1 MPLVSTGIPNLLNG
15 VSQQPSTLRQATQGE
30 IQTNATS
37 SVIDG
42 LVKRP
47 PTEHIAK
54 VINTPLSNA
63 AIHVVNRDEDNQYII
78 VITATASSASI
89 FAFDIDGNT
98 TTMSTPDGVAYLY
111 CTNPAKHLKFL
122 TVADYTFVVNT
133 TKTVAMTSNTISGSI
148 TDSVQEFADLPS
160 NASTNNVYEILGDDS
175 NNFDNYFVKAQ
186 SANTYAETVKTGITY
201 QIDATTMPYALVLT
215 GGGFS
220 LNKQSWGD
228 RIVGDLESN
237 PNPSFVGKTI
247 SNVFFYKNRLGFLSY
262 DNVIFSKSGEYFD
275 FFRSTVTALLDDAPI
290 DVAISH
296 TKVSILKH
304 AIAFNDSLTLFS
316 ENTQFR
322 IENTG
327 NLTPKT
333 ISIVPSTE
341 FENDTDVAPVGAGNY
356 LYFATKKGEF
366 SSVREYFVESDTVIL
381 DASDV
386 TAHVPKYIPKNL
398 TKMVASSNEDL
409 LVAFSVDDPTNLY
422 VYKWYWSG
430 SDKLIS
436 SWSTWSMPTG
446 SSILDISLIENR
458 LYLIISRSDGVFV
471 EVINIGYPNDTGL
484 NINVRADRKV
494 SLTGSYN
501 SSANTTTWTLPYTY
515 SGNVIV
521 AKSGS
526 WTSRKGTDISTTRPS
541 ATTVKAVGDYSAQP
555 VLVGVPYEFVYKF
568 STQHVKEN
576 QGNQSVLSGRLQLRT
591 MRVNYENSGYFKV
604 QVTPDFRTTNEYE
617 VTGVVLNQSNST
629 LEDVIISDGTFRF
642 PVQAKNDRVSI
653 QIVSDSYLPCSFQS
667 AEWEGFYTIHTQR
680 I

>member
-1 MPLVSTGIPNLLNG
+1 
-15 VSQQPSTLRQATQGE
+15 
-30 IQTNATS
+30 
-37 SVIDG
+37 
-42 LVKRP
+42 
-47 PTEHIAK
+47 
-54 VINTPLSNA
+54 
-63 AIHVVNRDEDNQYII
+63 
-78 VITATASSASI
+78 
-89 FAFDIDGNT
+89 
-98 TTMSTPDGVAYLY
+98 
-111 CTNPAKHLKFL
+111 
-122 TVADYTFVVNT
+122 
-133 TKTVAMTSNTISGSI
+133 
-148 TDSVQEFADLPS
+148 
-160 NASTNNVYEILGDDS
+160 
-175 NNFDNYFVKAQ
+175 
-186 SANTYAETVKTGITY
+186 
-201 QIDATTMPYALVLT
+201 
-215 GGGFS
+215 
-220 LNKQSWGD
+220 
-228 RIVGDLESN
+228 
-237 PNPSFVGKTI
+237 
-247 SNVFFYKNRLGFLSY
+247 
-262 DNVIFSKSGEYFD
+262 
-275 FFRSTVTALLDDAPI
+275 
-290 DVAISH
+290 
-296 TKVSILKH
+296 
-304 AIAFNDSLTLFS
+304 
-316 ENTQFR
+316 
-322 IENTG
+322 
-327 NLTPKT
+327 
-333 ISIVPSTE
+333 
-341 FENDTDVAPVGAGNY
+341 
-356 LYFATKKGEF
+356 
-366 SSVREYFVESDTVIL
+366 
-381 DASDV
+381 
-386 TAHVPKYIPKNL
+386 
-398 TKMVASSNEDL
+398 
-409 LVAFSVDDPTNLY
+409 
-422 VYKWYWSG
+422 
-430 SDKLIS
+430 
-436 SWSTWSMPTG
+436 MPTG